1 MTIFGLILFWV
12 CQLYTLVLI
21 ARVILDFVQILARD
35 WYPTGVILVFANLV
49 YKLTNPPLRFLGKY
63 IPPLNLGGIS
73 LDLGFLVLFI
83 GVQLLQRLSLLL

>member
-1 MTIFGLILFWV
+1 MSIFGTILFWT
-12 CQLYTLVLI
+12 CQLYTLVLL

-35 WYPTGVILVFANLV
+35 WYPTGVLLVLANLV

-73 LDLGFLVLFI
+73 LDLGFIVLFI
-83 GVQLLQRLSLLL
+83 GVQVIQRISVHL